1 MRRFPSRLSV
11 LGAGSVGRDTRGRN
25 RNREAADE
33 TVIFDPPPRGSSG
46 GGGGRGGRGGKRG
59 RGGDGNGNE
68 RGARLVDLCSDWL
81 SMVVALRQA
90 PSPDLDAGLIRSRSL
105 ELKSRLEQDG
115 SRSSVN
121 PVDVEAASFALVAFL
136 DESAIRAG
144 GALRDAWFQRP
155 LQLELYG
162 TNRAGEEFFTR
173 LDGLRR
179 DREARIAAL
188 EVYACCLAFG
198 FQGQLGMAGP
208 ERVKAVL
215 TEVDNDIAAVRGT
228 GRRPLAPHA
237 ARPDD
242 ETGTIAGKFP
252 IWLALAVFVP
262 ALVLSWLL
270 IKLFAVLGA
279 NGTRNAI
286 ARLLGGDS

>member
-1 MRRFPSRLSV
+1 MRGSSRDRSDV
-11 LGAGSVGRDTRGRN
+11 RGRS
-25 RNREAADE
+25 RRQDSADE
-33 TVIFDPPPRGSSG
+33 TIIFDPPPRG
-46 GGGGRGGRGGKRG
+46 GGGGRGGKGGRRG
-59 RGGDGNGNE
+59 RGGDGNGNGGD
-68 RGARLVDLCSDWL
+68 RGVRLVDLCSDWL

-90 PSPDLDAGLIRSRSL
+90 PSPDLDATLIRTRSL
-105 ELKSRLEQDG
+105 ELKARLEQDG
-115 SRSSVN
+115 SRSGVN
-121 PVDVEAASFALVAFL
+121 PVDVESASFALVAFL

-155 LQLELYG
+155 LQLELFG
-162 TNRAGEEFFTR
+162 TNRAGEEFFAR

-198 FQGQLGMAGP
+198 FLGQLGMAGP

-242 ETGTIAGKFP
+242 AGGTIAGKFP

-262 ALVLSWLL
+262 ALVLTWLL
-270 IKLFAVLGA
+270 VKLFAVLGA

>member
-1 MRRFPSRLSV
+1 MR
-11 LGAGSVGRDTRGRN
+11 GSDRDRRDTRGRS
-25 RNREAADE
+25 RRQEPADE
-33 TVIFDPPPRGSSG
+33 TIIFDPPPRG
-46 GGGGRGGRGGKRG
+46 GGGGRGGRGGRRG
-59 RGGDGNGNE
+59 RGDDGNGNGGD
-68 RGARLVDLCSDWL
+68 RGVRLVDLCSDWL

-90 PSPDLDAGLIRSRSL
+90 PSPDLDAGLIRTRSL
-105 ELKSRLEQDG
+105 ELKARLEQDG
-115 SRSSVN
+115 SRSGVN
-121 PVDVEAASFALVAFL
+121 PVDVESASFALVAFL

-155 LQLELYG
+155 LQLELFG

-198 FQGQLGMAGP
+198 FLGQLGMAGP

-242 ETGTIAGKFP
+242 AGGTIAGKFP

-270 IKLFAVLGA
+270 VKLFAVLGA

>member
-1 MRRFPSRLSV
+1 MRRPIRER
-11 LGAGSVGRDTRGRN
+11 RDTRGR
-25 RNREAADE
+25 RRRGADAADE
-33 TVIFDPPPRGSSG
+33 TVIFDPPPRASGG
-46 GGGGRGGRGGKRG
+46 GGGGRGGRGSRRG
-59 RGGDGNGNE
+59 RDGDEGNGG
-68 RGARLVDLCSDWL
+68 RARLVDLCSDWL
-81 SMVVALRQA
+81 GMVVALRQA
-90 PSPDLDAGLIRSRSL
+90 PSPDLDANLIRTRAL

-115 SRSSVN
+115 ARAGTN
-121 PVDVEAASFALVAFL
+121 AVDVEAASFGLVAFL
-136 DESAIRAG
+136 DETAIRAG

-155 LQLELYG
+155 MQMELFG

-179 DREARIAAL
+179 EREARIEAL

-242 ETGTIAGKFP
+242 AGGTIAGKFP

-262 ALVLSWLL
+262 ALVLSWL
-270 IKLFAVLGA
+270 IVKLFAVLGA
-279 NGTRNAI
+279 NGARNAI
-286 ARLLGGDS
+286 ARLLGGGS

>member
-1 MRRFPSRLSV
+1 MRRP
-11 LGAGSVGRDTRGRN
+11 GRDPHDTRGRS
-25 RNREAADE
+25 RRSSAGADE
-33 TVIFDPPPRGSSG
+33 TVIFDPPPRG
-46 GGGGRGGRGGKRG
+46 GGRSGKGGKRC
-59 RGGDGNGNE
+59 RGDAGDGG
-68 RGARLVDLCSDWL
+68 GVRLVDLCSDWL

-90 PSPDLDAGLIRSRSL
+90 PSPNLDANLIRTRAL
-105 ELKSRLEQDG
+105 ELKARLEQDG
-115 SRSSVN
+115 ARSRVN
-121 PVDVEAASFALVAFL
+121 PVDVEAASFALIAFL

-155 LQLELYG
+155 LQLELFG

-179 DREARIAAL
+179 DREARIEAL

-198 FQGQLGMAGP
+198 FQGQMGMAGP

-242 ETGTIAGKFP
+242 AGGNITGKFP

-262 ALVLSWLL
+262 ALVLTWLVVKL
-270 IKLFAVLGA
+270 IAVFGA
-279 NGTRNAI
+279 NGARNAI

>member
-1 MRRFPSRLSV
+1 MSRS
-11 LGAGSVGRDTRGRN
+11 GRDRHDTRGRS
-25 RNREAADE
+25 RRKDAADE
-33 TVIFDPPPRGSSG
+33 TVIFDPPPRGG
-46 GGGGRGGRGGKRG
+46 GSRGGKGGKRG
-59 RGGDGNGNE
+59 RGDNGSGGDSG
-68 RGARLVDLCSDWL
+68 RIRLVDLCSDWL

-90 PSPDLDAGLIRSRSL
+90 PSPNLDANLIRTRAL
-105 ELKSRLEQDG
+105 ELKARLEQDG
-115 SRSSVN
+115 SRSKVN

-155 LQLELYG
+155 LQLELFG

-179 DREARIAAL
+179 DRDARIEAL

-198 FQGQLGMAGP
+198 FQGQMGMAGP
-208 ERVKAVL
+208 ERVKAVM

-242 ETGTIAGKFP
+242 AGGNITGKFP

-262 ALVLSWLL
+262 AIVLTWLVV
-270 IKLFAVLGA
+270 KLVAVLGA

>member
-1 MRRFPSRLSV
+1 MRRP
-11 LGAGSVGRDTRGRN
+11 GRDRHDARGRS
-25 RNREAADE
+25 RRSDGADE
-33 TVIFDPPPRGSSG
+33 TVIFDPPPRG
-46 GGGGRGGRGGKRG
+46 GGGGRSGKGGKRG
-59 RGGDGNGNE
+59 RGDNGNGE
-68 RGARLVDLCSDWL
+68 GSGRIRLVDLCSDWL

-90 PSPDLDAGLIRSRSL
+90 PSPNLDANLIRTRAT
-105 ELKSRLEQDG
+105 ELKARLEQDG
-115 SRSSVN
+115 ARSKVN

-155 LQLELYG
+155 LQLELFG

-179 DREARIAAL
+179 DRDARIEAL

-198 FQGQLGMAGP
+198 FQGQMGMAGP

-215 TEVDNDIAAVRGT
+215 SEVDNDIAAVRGT

-242 ETGTIAGKFP
+242 AGGNITGKFP

-262 ALVLSWLL
+262 AIVLTWLV
-270 IKLFAVLGA
+270 IKLIAVLGA

>member
-1 MRRFPSRLSV
+1 M
-11 LGAGSVGRDTRGRN
+11 
-25 RNREAADE
+25 
-33 TVIFDPPPRGSSG
+33 
-46 GGGGRGGRGGKRG
+46 
-59 RGGDGNGNE
+59 
-68 RGARLVDLCSDWL
+68 RLVDLCADWL
-81 SMVVALRQA
+81 GMVVALRQA
-90 PSPDLDAGLIRSRSL
+90 PSPNLDANLIRARAA
-105 ELKSRLEQDG
+105 ELKGRLEQEG
-115 SRSSVN
+115 TRAGIN
-121 PVDVEAASFALVAFL
+121 AVDIEAASFGLVAFL

-155 LQLELYG
+155 LQLELFG

-179 DREARIAAL
+179 DREARIDAL

-198 FQGQLGMAGP
+198 FMGQLGMAGP

-242 ETGTIAGKFP
+242 TGGTITGKFP
-252 IWLALAVFVP
+252 LWLALAVFVP
-262 ALVLSWLL
+262 ALILSWLV

-279 NGTRNAI
+279 NGARNAI